1 MIIVTQKHVNVYIEA
16 PFLFCPRE
24 LIDGI
29 LWSAVCFNCC
39 TSKSFWNSLPLFSKW
54 FESCQLFLF
63 VCTLLEFSGKLS
75 TVSYCT
81 ALKNSIQLAF
91 HWKLTKKW
99 LSGQFWQRLEQ
110 SSSLHQLKVAIEER
124 PYFRSTAFF
133 LSIMFDCSN
142 SLLPVFFNNFKKKT
156 RTNLLLSSNVT
167 MTHHTVFVLVWRD
180 NCRVKCVCRWHQI
193 AWMIYSSGFGA
204 QIEKILPRGKRQ

>member
-1 MIIVTQKHVNVYIEA
+1 MIWIMPT
-16 PFLFCPRE
+16 
-24 LIDGI
+24 
-29 LWSAVCFNCC
+29 
-39 TSKSFWNSLPLFSKW
+39 
-54 FESCQLFLF
+54 FLF

-142 SLLPVFFNNFKKKT
+142 SLLPVFFQQLQEEDEDKSFIVLKCHNDTPHRFRSSMAGQLSCQMRLPLTSNCLDDIFFRVWGSNWKNLTSRKKT
-156 RTNLLLSSNVT
+156 VKWGIVLLHKSKTKLT
-167 MTHHTVFVLVWRD
+167 F
-180 NCRVKCVCRWHQI
+180 
-193 AWMIYSSGFGA
+193 
-204 QIEKILPRGKRQ
+204 